1 MNVKVSVRA
10 RLTIL
15 YDLVFLL
22 GFILFGMSAYVGLQ
36 STIVKV
42 VDNEL
47 SSRLDG
53 VDNFLVEHVSRLPA
67 DRLQQDL
74 SLHVALKPA
83 LLVIQGPAGDS
94 LYCGTSLKA
103 LCGSLSM
110 HVSPFFTT
118 IRDQRVL
125 SVSRVIKGAPYR
137 ICMASDLGFATT
149 ILHKFSFWLLLIVPL
164 ALLSSTLGGYWLSG
178 RALEPVR
185 GIIKEVHGI
194 GEHSLSMRLQV
205 PKTGDD
211 IQVLSE
217 TLNGMLAR
225 VESAFRQVRELTAN
239 ASHELRTPVSIIRT
253 SAEIALLNALPTI
266 ESHRQALLQICAEA
280 EKNSRL
286 LDHMLMLARTDSR
299 VQTLQFTGV
308 SLPRSIRQPL
318 AACRH
323 LAEAKN
329 IEILCEE
336 GEEVYLWAD
345 ASHLNRLWLLLLD
358 NAIKYTPRGGKIVIR
373 TCTDAINDPVC
384 EIVDTGIGIESRD
397 LPNIFDRFFRAENA
411 RLTSEVGSGLGLAI
425 AQWIVDVHEARLSVE
440 SALGAG
446 STFRVRFRAHKQPP
460 AGEGIRQ
467 DVATSLVAPPSW
479 TRSGI
484 SYT

>member
-1 MNVKVSVRA
+1 MSAKLSVRA

-15 YDLVFLL
+15 YDLVFLFGFMLL
-22 GFILFGMSAYVGLQ
+22 GISAYVGLR

-53 VDNFLVEHVSRLPA
+53 VDNFLAEHVNRLPA
-67 DRLQQDL
+67 ARLQQEL
-74 SLHVALKPA
+74 SVHAALKPA
-83 LLVIQGPAGDS
+83 LLVVQSPAGDL
-94 LYCGTSLKA
+94 LYCGTSVKA
-103 LCGSLSM
+103 LCGSLPKRAW
-110 HVSPFFTT
+110 PFFT
-118 IRDQRVL
+118 RVKDQRVL
-125 SVSRVIKGAPYR
+125 SVTRVIKGAPYR
-137 ICMASDLGFATT
+137 ICVASDLGFETP
-149 ILHKFSFWLLLIVPL
+149 ILRNFSLWLLLIAPL

-185 GIIKEVHGI
+185 GIIKEVHAI

-217 TLNGMLAR
+217 TLNGMLTR
-225 VESAFRQVRELTAN
+225 VEGAFRQVRELTAN

-253 SAEIALLNALPTI
+253 SAEIALLNARPTVA
-266 ESHRQALLQICAEA
+266 SHRQALLQICAEA
-280 EKNSRL
+280 EKNTRL
-286 LDHMLMLARTDSR
+286 LDHMLMLARTDSGA
-299 VQTLQFTGV
+299 QTLQFARV
-308 SLPRSIRQPL
+308 SLSRSIRQPL

-329 IEILCEE
+329 IEVLCEE

-358 NAIKYTPRGGKIVIR
+358 NAIKYTPRGGKIVVR
-373 TCTDAINDPVC
+373 TCTDATDAPVC
-384 EIVDTGIGIESRD
+384 EIADTGIGIGAGD

-411 RLTSEVGSGLGLAI
+411 RLTADAGSGLGLAI
-425 AQWIVDVHEARLSVE
+425 AYWIVDVHEASLSVE
-440 SALGAG
+440 SALGVG
-446 STFRVRFRAHKQPP
+446 STFRVRFRGETPLP
-460 AGEGIRQ
+460 AGEAKRQ
-467 DVATSLVAPPSW
+467 DLAASPVAAAS
-479 TRSGI
+479 
-484 SYT
+484 